1 MKADKMIDEKLTDM
15 PDDDEE
21 EETVKLDIPWY
32 MVNGDAAPIKAWEF
46 FMALV
51 QIYSMFVCPFVLVFP
66 EVYQNYNKDEEEWVT
81 VTPTQSMLKTLE
93 FIVDVIWMINIAL
106 MFVKRT
112 RHNKKL

>member
-1 MKADKMIDEKLTDM
+1 MKENRMIDEKLTDM

-66 EVYQNYNKDEEEWVT
+66 EVYQNYNKQEEEWVT
-81 VTPTQSMLKTLE
+81 VTPTQ
-93 FIVDVIWMINIAL
+93 
-106 MFVKRT
+106 
-112 RHNKKL
+112 